1 MELNGLPATVRLHR
15 YAITKDDEDK
25 CDVALSP
32 QSSIDVSAVL
42 SDRIQPMSIVVYSTY
57 SLDLMIQVMIVE

>member
-1 MELNGLPATVRLHR
+1 MSAIVRLHR

-42 SDRIQPMSIVVYSTY
+42 SDRIEPISIVVYSTY
-57 SLDLMIQVMIVE
+57 SLNSSDSGLIVE